1 MQNTKTVIGIETA
14 PAGRGLD
21 WLVDGYTLFSKSW
34 LAWFGV
40 TAFLVILTFLAN
52 IVPVLGSLLLQ
63 LIFPVFIGGL
73 MLGCRAA
80 NEGEGFGFMHVFSG
94 FRRNFGSLLVI
105 GAVHLSGI
113 AGILVICG
121 VVFMVSIG
129 GLEPIQEIFASLQDA
144 AARIPAAA
152 ATNDFNRMAEDLRRV
167 MELLAP
173 LLQIILLVDLI
184 GLALYLPLL
193 VLVWFAPALIVLENM
208 SAITAMKDSFIGCLK
223 NILPY
228 LLYGVIGLLFSIIAS
243 IPLFLGWLILTP
255 MIIASIYLAYKDIYK
270 NPETSL

>member
-1 MQNTKTVIGIETA
+1 MQNTKTLISIETV

-21 WLVDGYTLFSKSW
+21 WLVDGYTIFSKSW
-34 LAWFGV
+34 PAWFGV
-40 TAFLVILTFLAN
+40 TMFLVILIFLSI
-52 IVPVLGSLLLQ
+52 IVPVLGSLVLQ

-80 NEGEGFGFMHVFSG
+80 DAGEGFAFIHIFSG
-94 FRRNFGSLLVI
+94 FRENFGSLLVI
-105 GAVHLSGI
+105 GVVHLTGI

-121 VVFMVSIG
+121 VMFMATIG
-129 GLEPIQEIFASLQDA
+129 GLESMQEIFASLQDA
-144 AARIPAAA
+144 AVQILDAA
-152 ATNDFNRMAEDLRRV
+152 ATNDFNRITEDLTRV

-173 LLQIILLVDLI
+173 LLQIILLVELI
-184 GLALYLPLL
+184 GLALYIPLL

-208 SAITAMKDSFIGCLK
+208 SAITAMRDSFIGCLK

-228 LLYGVIGLLFSIIAS
+228 LIYGVVGLIFSIIAS

-270 NPETSL
+270 NSETIL